1 MFHLAASLF
10 FILVL
15 LAAAV
20 TIHMN
25 VRTCWAEILLA
36 LKGEWNG
43 SGAIRP
49 SAARAQAVR
58 ARALAGRTLADRIG
72 PAAF

>member
-1 MFHLAASLF
+1 MSHLAASLF
-10 FILVL
+10 FILAL

-20 TIHMN
+20 AIHMT
-25 VRTCWAEILLA
+25 VRAYWAEILLA

-43 SGAIRP
+43 VG
-49 SAARAQAVR
+49 AVR
-58 ARALAGRTLADRIG
+58 PGAAQQRARDFAPRTR

>member
-1 MFHLAASLF
+1 VTHLAASLF
-10 FILVL
+10 FVLAL

-20 TIHMN
+20 TIHMT
-25 VRTCWAEILLA
+25 VRAYWAEILLA

-43 SGAIRP
+43 AGSVRP
-49 SAARAQAVR
+49 QAARRR
-58 ARALAGRTLADRIG
+58 ARGFAPRTR